1 MKKYLFVS
9 ALFLTMSGFMGIA
22 QVSQTVVV
30 EDFKPSSV
38 NQPGKEYPMVN
49 SEGRVRTQIK
59 APGATKVQLDISAV
73 KYDLTKDTAGVWTG
87 ESAPQDEGF
96 HYYQLWVDGAAVPDP
111 GSLYFYGAS
120 RWGSGIEIPA
130 KDQDFYALKNVLHG
144 EVIEK
149 IYYSKENDAMRRCFI
164 YTPPGYNKDT
174 QKRYPVLYLQHGGG
188 ENETGWSAQGK
199 AGLIMDNLIAEGKAV
214 PFIIVMDNGTWSMQG
229 PPRGERPA
237 GGEWPPKGWAD
248 GFSKTLLNDII
259 PMIDVSYRTLPDQ
272 QHRAMAGLSMG
283 GMQTRVITLAN
294 PDVFSHVGMFSGGS
308 ISVEDVEKAPGFK
321 EKIKLVF
328 ISYGSRELENLRQGF
343 GGDPKENTE
352 KLKAAGMNTHFYVSP
367 QTAHEWQSWRR
378 GLYQFAPLLF
388 KK

>member
-1 MKKYLFVS
+1 MKKYFVLTLLSLF
-9 ALFLTMSGFMGIA
+9 ALTITSMG
-22 QVSQTVVV
+22 QTGVV

-49 SEGRVRTQIK
+49 SEGRVRAQIK

-73 KYDLTKDTAGVWTG
+73 KYDLKKDTAGVWTG

-96 HYYQLWVDGAAVPDP
+96 HYYQLWIDGAAVPDP

-130 KDQDFYALKNVLHG
+130 KDQDFYAMKNVPHG
-144 EVIEK
+144 QVREIP
-149 IYYSKENDAMRRCFI
+149 YFSKSNNSMRRCFV
-164 YTPPGYNKDT
+164 YTPPGYDGDSN
-174 QKRYPVLYLQHGGG
+174 KRYPVLYLQHGGG
-188 ENETGWSAQGK
+188 EDETGWASQGR
-199 AGLIMDNLIAEGKAV
+199 ANLIMDNLIAEGKTV
-214 PFIIVMDNGTWSMQG
+214 PFIIVMDNGTWRMQG

-237 GGEWPPKGWAD
+237 GEWPPKGWAD
-248 GFSKTLLNDII
+248 GFTKTLLEEII
-259 PMIDVSYRTLPDQ
+259 PMIDTNFRTLANQ
-272 QHRAMAGLSMG
+272 QNRAMAGLSMG

-308 ISVEDVEKAPGFK
+308 ISVEDVDKAPGFK
-321 EKIKLVF
+321 EKNKLVF
-328 ISYGSRELENLRQGF
+328 ISYGSRELDNPRRENS
-343 GGDPKENTE
+343 GDPKENTE
-352 KLKAAGMNTHFYVSP
+352 KLKQAGMNTHFYVSP

-378 GLYQFAPLLF
+378 SLDQFAPLLF